1 MGRTKKKR
9 RRRTTVQVKRKISDM
24 VWEFAGDF
32 IRMGDT
38 LDERQSLLN
47 AACSAWNIACNPPE
61 VRQRN
66 LDKYMKEY
74 KRHNRSAGEDQ
85 IEEVRGNMEKLIQN
99 KLDMFPTDLRQ
110 IVGAQIIEA
119 GGQDRIEVMS
129 ATIG

>member
-1 MGRTKKKR
+1 MERRNKDR
-9 RRRTTVQVKRKISDM
+9 RRRTTVKGKRKISEV

-66 LDKYMKEY
+66 LDKYMEEY
-74 KRHNRSAGEDQ
+74 RRHNRGADK
-85 IEEVRGNMEKLIQN
+85 EESL
-99 KLDMFPTDLRQ
+99 
-110 IVGAQIIEA
+110 
-119 GGQDRIEVMS
+119 
-129 ATIG
+129 